1 MTNQDDSHGSSALV
15 RLGDAGLTV
24 PREQDVRGL
33 AVVDRDGED
42 IGTVDELLVDE
53 GEHRVRFLEV
63 GSGGFL
69 GIGEEKRLIP
79 VDAVKA
85 IDERVH
91 VDTTRSLIAA
101 SPPYDPDVARA
112 SPEDFFGGLYGYYGV
127 APYWGPG
134 YVYPAMPW

>member
-1 MTNQDDSHGSSALV
+1 MTDSSTALV

-24 PREQDVRGL
+24 PPEEDIRGL
-33 AVVDRDGED
+33 GVLDREGED

-79 VDAVKA
+79 VDAVTKV
-85 IDERVH
+85 DDRVH
-91 VDTTRSLIAA
+91 VDTTRTLVAG
-101 SPPYDPDVARA
+101 SPAYDPDVARA
-112 SPEDFFGGLYGYYGV
+112 APSDFYTGLYGYYGV
-127 APYWGPG
+127 APFWGPG
-134 YVYPAMPW
+134 YLGPGPL